1 MSDVNPGAVSIMKEG
16 KILDVIHVE
25 GRPHG
30 MSIDPTTGDVYTSS
44 SVGKSPNVSKASLKK
59 EVLNASK

>member
-1 MSDVNPGAVSIMKEG
+1 MKEG

-30 MSIDPTTGDVYTSS
+30 LSVDPTTLDVYTSS
-44 SVGKSPNVSKASLKK
+44 SVAQNPNESKSVRKKATS
-59 EVLNASK
+59 S